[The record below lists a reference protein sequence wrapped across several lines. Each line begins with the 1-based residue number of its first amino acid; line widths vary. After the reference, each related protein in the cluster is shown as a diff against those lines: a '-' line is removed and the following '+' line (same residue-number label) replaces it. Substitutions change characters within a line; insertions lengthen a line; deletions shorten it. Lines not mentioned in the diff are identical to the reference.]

1 MVPAEAGSARELLE
15 AVIAAF
21 AVLGGSMAYF
31 SGYNA
36 AVALAEGQLADVVA
50 QRINEGIGEGF
61 VKGAL
66 PAIAALII
74 VVWR

>member
-1 MVPAEAGSARELLE
+1 MTPVDAGSARELLE
-15 AVIAAF
+15 AVVAAF

-31 SGYNA
+31 SGFLA
-36 AVALAEGQLADVVA
+36 AQALAERQLPDVLA

-66 PAIAALII
+66 PAVVALII
-74 VVWR
+74 VVWS